1 MSEIK
6 ELKIKDTKKI
16 YQELANFLVDYKEK
30 PAGSMLFI
38 VEGAVDN
45 PVIGIRYPGKKVK
58 QREGQR
64 LQVKW
69 ANLFDFEVVPF
80 KNKKEITTNQ
90 FTFSEMLKDFDEHK
104 KDIPEFWQDVRDIYY
119 ENKLKKEP
127 PKLAGIE
134 SKLYLLVLKWIWIQ
148 EDFNYKYSWE
158 EVGSPI
164 RYRLENRTGSTTQ
177 KGAGRTKFFAALFL
191 IQHDFDLDIV
201 KKIIPLY

>member
-1 MSEIK
+1 MSEVK

-16 YQELANFLVDYKEK
+16 YQE
-30 PAGSMLFI
+30 
-38 VEGAVDN
+38 VEGTKDN

-58 QREGQR
+58 EREGQR

-104 KDIPEFWQDVRDIYY
+104 KDSPEFWQAVRDVYY
-119 ENKLKKEP
+119 KNTIDREP
-127 PKLAGIE
+127 PELLGIN

-158 EVGSPI
+158 EVSSPI
-164 RYRLENRTGSTTQ
+164 RYRLENRTGATTQ

-191 IQHDFDLDIV
+191 VQNDFALDIV

>member
-1 MSEIK
+1 MPEIK
-6 ELKIKDTKKI
+6 ELKIKNTKKI
-16 YQELANFLVDYKEK
+16 YQELANSLVSYKEK

-38 VEGAVDN
+38 VEGTKNN

-80 KNKKEITTNQ
+80 KNRKEITTNQ

-104 KDIPEFWQDVRDIYY
+104 KDNTEFWQAVEDIYY

-134 SKLYLLVLKWIWIQ
+134 SELYLLVLKWIWVQ
-148 EDFNYKYSWE
+148 EDFNYKYNWE

-164 RYRLENRTGSTTQ
+164 RYRLENRTGTTTQ

-191 IQHDFDLDIV
+191 IKHGFDLGIV